1 VLKLPRPQSKRRGE
15 EGEDGPVAYDGTYEH
30 LGRDILA
37 SIKEEAIGIEGMR
50 IDRMFF
56 EKFEDTVRENPT
68 IVSAVESGQW
78 DRVIDYVNQEVFDKP
93 EEYYNLE
100 KLRQAAAVDRRLTLR
115 EILEKIF
122 GLIPRFKSKDE
133 LLEEEFAKFVA
144 DAKPDEAEA
153 IPAIKTFFKAYVT
166 SDQVRHIIESRQFT
180 DLATNPVFSSRDFRA
195 VPKKYRTLI
204 PEYVKDYVPLNQFA
218 A

>member
-1 VLKLPRPQSKRRGE
+1 MK
-15 EGEDGPVAYDGTYEH
+15 
-30 LGRDILA
+30 
-37 SIKEEAIGIEGMR
+37 

-56 EKFEDTVRENPT
+56 EKFEDTVRENE
-68 IVSAVESGQW
+68 IIAQAVEAGQW
-78 DRVIDYVNQEVFDKP
+78 DRVIDYVNREVFDKP
-93 EEYYNLE
+93 EEYYTLD
-100 KLRQAAAVDRRLTLR
+100 KLRKAAAVDRRLTLR

-144 DAKPDEAEA
+144 DYKPEEAEA
-153 IPAIKTFFKAYVT
+153 IPAIKTYFKAYVT

-180 DLATNPVFSSRDFRA
+180 DLATNPVFSTRDFKA
-195 VPKKYRTLI
+195 VPAKYRTLI
-204 PEYVKDYVPLNQFA
+204 PEYVKDYVSLNQFA